1 MSPTRGPPSE
11 RRTTL
16 WSHWRRGARA
26 RADLIHN
33 ISDALT
39 AVPLGI
45 AFLLRSSRAEDN
57 RALRR
62 PRDAR
67 AGFRV
72 APIVVRAIGVWLG
85 TEIVDPLVG
94 LLITLVILKI
104 TWDPWRV
111 ATRTQPGELVVYGW
125 PAALRSRDHPS
136 GRRAPPAPPAQC
148 SRRPWRACSCRA
160 SSSQSAPISS
170 SPARV
175 GGRAHDRAGAAA
187 GGLLRLA
194 AGRHDRCPRACD
206 PPPPL
211 DRARPPLRGARAA
224 AAGLRDPLSRVP
236 QAGRR
241 TTTRAGPQS
250 RPYRLCVAAVTR
262 SAPRRADA
270 RRRARPRRRQCPR
283 STRRAA

>member
-136 GRRAPPAPPAQC
+136 GRRAPPAPPAHARGGRGALAPAERAARRAHRSHPRRLVLAVALTIAPERLRAAFSAWPRVGTIVVLALATLLRLSIGLGLLFEGRAPPRPAC
-148 SRRPWRACSCRA
+148 EIPSRGSRRPAVGRLRE
-160 SSSQSAPISS
+160 
-170 SPARV
+170 PARSL
-175 GGRAHDRAGAAA
+175 GRTG
-187 GGLLRLA
+187 
-194 AGRHDRCPRACD
+194 
-206 PPPPL
+206 
-211 DRARPPLRGARAA
+211 
-224 AAGLRDPLSRVP
+224 
-236 QAGRR
+236 
-241 TTTRAGPQS
+241 
-250 RPYRLCVAAVTR
+250 
-262 SAPRRADA
+262 SAS
-270 RRRARPRRRQCPR
+270 QQ
-283 STRRAA
+283 